1 MLTGL
6 GTSRVHHKENLFYKK
21 GKLTP
26 LFDRHIY
33 RKTPFEVLMIWSLDD
48 LTIYVIFVV
57 VNVMAQIQVISFP
70 VRLRSR

>member
-1 MLTGL
+1 MLTVL
-6 GTSRVHHKENLFYKK
+6 GISRVNHKENLYYKK
-21 GKLTP
+21 GKLIP

-33 RKTPFEVLMIWSLDD
+33 RKAPFEVVLIWSLDD

>member
-6 GTSRVHHKENLFYKK
+6 GTSRVNHKENLFYKK
-21 GKLTP
+21 GKLIP

-48 LTIYVIFVV
+48 LSKYVIYST
-57 VNVMAQIQVISFP
+57 ISWF
-70 VRLRSR
+70 LH